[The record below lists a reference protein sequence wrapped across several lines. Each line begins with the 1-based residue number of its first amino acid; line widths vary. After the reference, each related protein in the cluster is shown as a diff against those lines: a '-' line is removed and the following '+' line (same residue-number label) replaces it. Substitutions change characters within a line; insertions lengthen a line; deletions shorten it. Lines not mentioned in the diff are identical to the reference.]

1 VTVKVVAVMLRVPV
15 VKITG
20 TMLGEI
26 ESALLV
32 KVAVVATGTAVDE
45 YRV

>member
-1 VTVKVVAVMLRVPV
+1 MAAVMLRVPV

-26 ESALLV
+26 ASTLLV
-32 KVAVVATGTAVDE
+32 KVAAVANGTAVDE